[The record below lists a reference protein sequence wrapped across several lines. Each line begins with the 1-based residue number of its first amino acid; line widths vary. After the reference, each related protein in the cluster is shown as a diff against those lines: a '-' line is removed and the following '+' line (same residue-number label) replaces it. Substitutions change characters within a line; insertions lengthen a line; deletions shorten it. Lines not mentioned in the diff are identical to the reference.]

1 MEDSMEARKLLDAL
15 LIAERL
21 KGITR
26 HCYASNGRRESV
38 AEHCWMVSLMAYF
51 LRDEFPDA
59 DMDKVIKMCIIHD
72 LGECFTGDIPVFEKN
87 AAHEEKEEEL
97 LYEWV
102 KTLPEEYAEEML
114 QLYKEMAEQN
124 TIEAKIYKALD
135 SLEALIQHNISDIST
150 WIPREYELNLTYAY
164 DRVEFSDYL
173 KSLRD
178 AIREDTIN
186 KMKEAGL

>member
-1 MEDSMEARKLLDAL
+1 MEARKLLDAL